1 MIRVLAIAL
10 LCTLCLASS
19 GALAADVEPRAFRV
33 DSMPA
38 IRAEQAGKPF
48 VLALWSVYCEPCRD
62 ELALLGQ
69 FKAANPS
76 LPVIL
81 VAADPPEDAPSIA
94 RVLAQYDLDGI
105 EHWVYADAFEEPLR
119 YAIDPRW
126 RGELPRAYLFD
137 ANHQKT
143 VVVGRLDR
151 EALNNWAATTQRR

>member
-10 LCTLCLASS
+10 LCTLCLATS
-19 GALAADVEPRAFRV
+19 GALAADVAPRAFRV
-33 DSMPA
+33 DSMPE

-62 ELALLGQ
+62 ELALLGR

-94 RVLAQYDLDGI
+94 SILAQYDLDGI
-105 EHWVYADAFEEPLR
+105 EHWAYADAFEEPLR

-126 RGELPRAYLFD
+126 RGELPRTYLFD

-143 VVVGRLDR
+143 AVVGRLDR
-151 EALNNWAATTQRR
+151 EVLNTWLAATQQR